1 MAHAERIAVIVNP
14 VSAGGRTGRR
24 WPALHAT
31 MREVLDDFTVF
42 TTQYRDHATVL
53 TKQALRSGYT
63 RIVSVGGD
71 GTHHEI
77 LNGFFDGYLPIN
89 PAASL
94 AIVPQGT
101 GSDLARTLGI
111 AKSRDAIEMIR
122 HGRSMQIDIG
132 RVTFTRWDGEP
143 GVRYFINIAD
153 FGIGG
158 AIVQRIEGSKRR
170 LGTTLAYLWGLLRTL
185 ATFKPQH
192 LTLQIGG
199 ALIEGDFLDVIV
211 ANGQYY
217 GGGIRVARSARLDS
231 GHFEVICVP
240 QVPFWE
246 ALPNLL
252 KLYDGSFVENPRWAK
267 TFQASRIVAQSPEK
281 VLIDLDGEGPG
292 TLPLAIEILP
302 AALKL
307 VIGLVE
313 GQEPGQS
320 PAGSA
325 GGDETL
331 SVS

>member
-1 MAHAERIAVIVNP
+1 MPQKERIAVIVNP

-24 WPALHAT
+24 WPQLHAI
-31 MREVLDDFTVF
+31 MREVLDDFTVYH
-42 TTQYRDHATVL
+42 TEYRDHATVL

-77 LNGFFDGYLPIN
+77 LNGFFDDYLPIN

-111 AKSRDAIEMIR
+111 FKSRDAIELIR
-122 HGRSMQIDIG
+122 KGRSMRIDIG
-132 RVTFTRWDGEP
+132 RVTFTRWDGERS
-143 GVRYFINIAD
+143 VRHFINVAD

-158 AIVQRIEGSKRR
+158 AIVKRIEGSKRR
-170 LGTTLAYLWGLLRTL
+170 FGTKAAYLWGLLRTL

-192 LTLQIGG
+192 MTVQVDGEVF
-199 ALIEGDFLDVIV
+199 EGDFFDIIV

-217 GGGIRVARSARLDS
+217 GGGIRIARDAKLDS

-240 QVPFWE
+240 RVSFWE
-246 ALPNLL
+246 ALPNLHR
-252 KLYDGSFVENPRWAK
+252 LYDGSFIENPRWATVFK
-267 TFQASRIVAQSPEK
+267 ATRVVAQSQEE

-292 TLPLAIEILP
+292 RLPVGIELLP
-302 AALKL
+302 SALKL
-307 VIGLVE
+307 VIGVLDASDDTALDDS
-313 GQEPGQS
+313 GLS
-320 PAGSA
+320 PDA
-325 GGDETL
+325 GG
-331 SVS
+331 

>member
-1 MAHAERIAVIVNP
+1 MPRHERIAVIVNP
-14 VSAGGRTGRR
+14 VAGGGRTGRR
-24 WPALHAT
+24 WPQLHET
-31 MREVLDDFTVF
+31 MKEVLDDFTVF
-42 TTQYRDHATVL
+42 HTKYRGHATVL

-77 LNGFFDGYLPIN
+77 LNGFFDDYLPIN

-111 AKSRDAIEMIR
+111 YKSRDAIELIR
-122 HGRSMQIDIG
+122 HGKSMRVDIG
-132 RVTFTRWDGEP
+132 RVTFTREDGER

-158 AIVQRIEGSKRR
+158 AIVKRIEGSKRR
-170 LGTTLAYLWGLLRTL
+170 FGTKVAYLWALLRTL
-185 ATFKPQH
+185 ATYKVQH
-192 LTLQIGG
+192 MTVQVDG
-199 ALIEGDFLDVIV
+199 EVFEDEFLDVIV

-217 GGGIRVARSARLDS
+217 GGGIRVAREAELDS

-240 QVPFWE
+240 RVSFWE

-252 KLYDGSFVENPRWAK
+252 KLYDGSFVENPRWAR
-267 TFQASRIVAQSPEK
+267 TFKGTRIVAQSRDE
-281 VLIDLDGEGPG
+281 VLVDLDGEGPG
-292 TLPLAIEILP
+292 TLPAGIELLP

-307 VIGLVE
+307 VIGVVDTE
-313 GQEPGQS
+313 ADEEEDAVT
-320 PAGSA
+320 PAAS
-325 GGDETL
+325 
-331 SVS
+331 